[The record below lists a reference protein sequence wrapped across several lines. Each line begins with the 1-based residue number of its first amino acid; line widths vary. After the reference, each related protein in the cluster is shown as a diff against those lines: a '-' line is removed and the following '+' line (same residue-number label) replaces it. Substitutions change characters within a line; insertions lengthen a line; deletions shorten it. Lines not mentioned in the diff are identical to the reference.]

1 MKYLFYYVFFS
12 FLILMF
18 AYINSKNESKEGFT
32 KKFRE
37 KMRGF
42 YRPVFRKTR
51 INIENFKNESVNRI
65 KNTIDS
71 FL

>member
-1 MKYLFYYVFFS
+1 MKYFIYYLLFILIIFS
-12 FLILMF
+12 F
-18 AYINSKNESKEGFT
+18 AYINSKNNKEGFT

-42 YRPVFRKTR
+42 YRPVVRKTR
-51 INIENFKNESVNRI
+51 VSVESFKNETINRF

-71 FL
+71 LI

>member
-1 MKYLFYYVFFS
+1 
-12 FLILMF
+12 MF

>member
-1 MKYLFYYVFFS
+1 MIIFS
-12 FLILMF
+12 F
-18 AYINSKNESKEGFT
+18 AYINSKNNNKEGFT

-42 YRPVFRKTR
+42 YRPVIRKSR
-51 INIENFKNESVNRI
+51 VSIENFKNETINRF

-71 FL
+71 LI